1 MMLCKELFV
10 MLFDQGLFL
19 TKYCAMFHYYNA
31 AAQKILACVVGAV
44 ITLLILLLGRSIKC

>member
-10 MLFDQGLFL
+10 MLFDQCLFL
-19 TKYCAMFHYYNA
+19 TKYCAVFHYYNA
-31 AAQKILACVVGAV
+31 AAQKILSCVGGAV